1 MVDGP
6 LPVKIA
12 FMNST
17 NSLVK
22 VGLSNNVKNEMADS
36 FMPDQESSQI
46 MKKGIH
52 EKNQKSSDLTIQSPS
67 LN

>member
-1 MVDGP
+1 MVDVP
-6 LPVKIA
+6 PPVKIA

-17 NSLVK
+17 DSLVK
-22 VGLSNNVKNEMADS
+22 VGVSNNAKNEITDS

-46 MKKGIH
+46 MRKGTN
-52 EKNQKSSDLTIQSPS
+52 EKNQKSSDITIQSPS